1 MEIRGVGGVNPL
13 EESGKSSKSTQTPKS
28 TAPSASD
35 SMNISSEA
43 KRIQEES
50 LVKEVLDRTP
60 DIDMERVARVKER
73 LENGYYDNKEVLD
86 VLADRLAK
94 VLGL

>member
-86 VLADRLAK
+86 VLAERLAK